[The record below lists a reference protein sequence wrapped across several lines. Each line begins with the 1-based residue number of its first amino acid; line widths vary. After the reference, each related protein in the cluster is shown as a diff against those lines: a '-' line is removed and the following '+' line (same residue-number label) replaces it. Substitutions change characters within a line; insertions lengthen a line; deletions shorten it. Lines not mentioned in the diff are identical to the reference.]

1 MNSDLIL
8 CGWRV
13 RTEVPLPE
21 LLAWNGD
28 NRDPDL
34 FVTRASTV
42 NMSNELTPV
51 RPLGLL
57 TRVCEFDTWTLDIP
71 SVGTVQ
77 VSDGKHIQVS
87 VRDTSSDEHIRAFV
101 LGPALAVCC
110 SQRRL
115 LPLSASVVARGS
127 RAIAILGSPGVG
139 KSAVALALT
148 RVGYGL
154 VSDGTTVLRESSHES
169 RFEALATFPF
179 HHVWRRAVFSLNLP
193 VETMRKT
200 RPCLE
205 KYVWPFTGPFDPTA
219 STCLSDIV
227 ILRRESD
234 EDVLTVPLGHIDHV
248 IGSLMRSVAYDPKYG
263 CDASMSNLPGVLRR
277 LALSVRTHVVAM
289 TEDVEVA
296 DLIDR

>member
-1 MNSDLIL
+1 VNSDLTL

-21 LLAWNGD
+21 LLAWNRD

-34 FVTRASTV
+34 FVIRVPAV
-42 NMSNELTPV
+42 NMGDAPAPS

-57 TRVCEFDTWTLDIP
+57 TRICESGTWILDIP
-71 SVGTVQ
+71 TVGAIQ
-77 VSDGKHIQVS
+77 VSDGKHVQVA
-87 VRDTSSDEHIRAFV
+87 VRDSSSEDHIRAFV

-110 SQRRL
+110 SQRNL
-115 LPLSASVVARGS
+115 LPLSASVVARDG

-139 KSAVALALT
+139 KSAVAFALT

-154 VSDGTTVLRESSHES
+154 VSDGITVLRESSREP

-179 HHVWRRAVFSLNLP
+179 HHLWRRAVFSLNLP
-193 VETMRKT
+193 VETLRRT

-205 KYVWPFTGPFDPTA
+205 KYIWPYTDPFDPAAATP
-219 STCLSDIV
+219 LSDVV

-234 EDVLTVPLGHIDHV
+234 EDVPTAPLGHIDHTL
-248 IGSLMRSVAYDPKYG
+248 GCLMRSIAYAHASG
-263 CDASMSNLPGVLRR
+263 GDASTSELSEVLRR

-289 TEDVEVA
+289 SEDAEVA